1 MKDKLLYI
9 GIAQIILALLLL
21 VIVNLS
27 HTTSPVEKYV
37 IDSLAHANDSLQSKI
52 NELDSI
58 RDAKVIEVYNLDNDS
73 TIKLFYKLVK
83 R

>member
-1 MKDKLLYI
+1 MKSGLYYI
-9 GIAQIILALLLL
+9 IIAQIILGILL
-21 VIVNLS
+21 IVMVSIN
-27 HTTSPVEKYV
+27 HTISPVEKDV
-37 IDSLAHANDSLQSKI
+37 IDSLAHVNDSLQSKI

-83 R
+83 K

>member
-27 HTTSPVEKYV
+27 HTTSPVEKDV